1 MSLADGTGRTTTV
14 LVVEDE
20 AITRMALVAE
30 LERHGFAVLE
40 AADGRTAIDLF
51 RSNPQIAAAVV
62 DIGLPGET
70 NGYDVVKAI
79 RSDRPDLTMIIASGQ
94 KLRMPD
100 DFDEHVLV
108 EEKPYDA
115 AKITLILEGR
125 LSRS

>member
-1 MSLADGTGRTTTV
+1 VSLADGTCTTV

-40 AADGRTAIDLF
+40 AADGRHAVDLF
-51 RSNPQIAAAVV
+51 RSNPQIGAAVV
-62 DIGLPGET
+62 DIGLPGEI

-79 RSDRPDLTMIIASGQ
+79 RSERPDLTMIIASGQ

-115 AKITLILEGR
+115 VKITLILEER